1 MEDLCFRDEENHQLS
16 IFCKPNKQITLRK
29 SRIHSCKIS
38 TTCVRMQIFMQEYIK
53 PAGQTPRWQ
62 AIIPFLYV
70 SVVNSPMVRSRPRM
84 FELLISSSRKTCL
97 VCNSIPQDK
106 QGTLKRKSVIISHRW
121 FIAGPNAKHFFTGLL
136 MLPAATPGHRQPWN
150 KDRERLGFVS
160 LRIKSPIISQPDR
173 NFSLVHVA
181 VEREREGRPGSQVC
195 HYSLSSSEIKIFFV
209 NYSLVFCFVL
219 FFYFYQRS
227 CFFSDVR
234 GF

>member
-1 MEDLCFRDEENHQLS
+1 M
-16 IFCKPNKQITLRK
+16 
-29 SRIHSCKIS
+29 
-38 TTCVRMQIFMQEYIK
+38 
-53 PAGQTPRWQ
+53 A
-62 AIIPFLYV
+62 
-70 SVVNSPMVRSRPRM
+70 RSRPRM

-106 QGTLKRKSVIISHRW
+106 QGALKRKSVIISHRW

-173 NFSLVHVA
+173 NFSLAHVA
-181 VEREREGRPGSQVC
+181 VEREREREAMISGV
-195 HYSLSSSEIKIFFV
+195 SLFTLSVWNK
-209 NYSLVFCFVL
+209 NLFCKLFTRFL
-219 FFYFYQRS
+219 FFFYFYQHS
-227 CFFSDVR
+227 CIFSDVR

>member
-1 MEDLCFRDEENHQLS
+1 MLSALKRVWKGTLKRVKAEGWMIYVSEMKRTISYICILVLENQNTFLQDLHHLCENATWQ
-16 IFCKPNKQITLRK
+16 
-29 SRIHSCKIS
+29 
-38 TTCVRMQIFMQEYIK
+38 QIFLQEYK
-53 PAGQTPRWQ
+53 TPAGQTPRWR

-70 SVVNSPMVRSRPRM
+70 SVVNSLMARSRPRM

-106 QGTLKRKSVIISHRW
+106 QGALKRKSVIISHRW

-173 NFSLVHVA
+173 NFSLAHVA
-181 VEREREGRPGSQVC
+181 VERERERERGEDLRCVIIHSQR
-195 HYSLSSSEIKIFFV
+195 LK
-209 NYSLVFCFVL
+209 
-219 FFYFYQRS
+219 
-227 CFFSDVR
+227 
-234 GF
+234 